1 MFRSRRRPVVFPQLE
16 HARLAA
22 AIALAW
28 EDGLAPVPLPREGFV
43 AGVALHDRGYGE
55 HDDDEI
61 GAVSDDRWLA
71 IQSRGFT
78 PVGDDVVV
86 DLVVAMHVRRLVS
99 HRSSDAARRAL
110 AEMDAALVEVR
121 ADAGVAEEDA
131 AAADRIT
138 DLCDRVAFDFCLEQ
152 PAAGVVPVSGHDGGS
167 VALAYEVDGE
177 GNVALDPWPLR
188 PGTVTGIVLGYAAEG
203 YPRRLEPVVTPFTLA
218 PG

>member
-1 MFRSRRRPVVFPQLE
+1 M
-16 HARLAA
+16 
-22 AIALAW
+22 
-28 EDGLAPVPLPREGFV
+28 
-43 AGVALHDRGYGE
+43 
-55 HDDDEI
+55 
-61 GAVSDDRWLA
+61 
-71 IQSRGFT
+71 
-78 PVGDDVVV
+78 V

-131 AAADRIT
+131 GAADRIT

-203 YPRRLEPVVTPFTLA
+203 YPGRLEPVVTPFTLA